1 MLYFLHSLKC
11 LLHKHGHGC
20 ASVSLAPEISANGW
34 GGAGWME
41 KVGWAT
47 DGAVTISAFTG
58 KWWTKGDDVDSR
70 CSANPALSSVFPGH
84 HGLVQIHSLPAP
96 HTQSPPGDRFSTLR
110 GLGTSGENNLAFKCT
125 RKRLVI
131 ETLHLDVEGGTSE
144 RRTPAAKKTTP
155 TKRRVVFK

>member
-34 GGAGWME
+34 GGVGWME

-58 KWWTKGDDVDSR
+58 KWWTKLRRRRRLKMLSEPGPLEHISR
-70 CSANPALSSVFPGH
+70 TSRTGPDPQSS
-84 HGLVQIHSLPAP
+84 
-96 HTQSPPGDRFSTLR
+96 
-110 GLGTSGENNLAFKCT
+110 GTSHSKSTG
-125 RKRLVI
+125 RSV
-131 ETLHLDVEGGTSE
+131 LDVAGAGDEWGEQPGVQMHTE
-144 RRTPAAKKTTP
+144 AACN
-155 TKRRVVFK
+155 